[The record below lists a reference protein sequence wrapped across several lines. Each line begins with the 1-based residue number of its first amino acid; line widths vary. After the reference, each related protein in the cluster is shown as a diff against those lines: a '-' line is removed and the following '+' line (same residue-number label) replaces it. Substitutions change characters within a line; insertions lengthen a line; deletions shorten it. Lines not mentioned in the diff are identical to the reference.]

1 MRDYQKPT
9 SQLLQQRGVLPH
21 VQDAPHAAE
30 VPPGDGAAGAV
41 QAAPRRD
48 GGQPRGF
55 IRHGAGSALN
65 ALCLMLPIFI
75 TELCIFIQSGAS
87 G

>member
-1 MRDYQKPT
+1 MFKKLT

-48 GGQPRGF
+48 GGQPRRLG
-55 IRHGAGSALN
+55 RHGAGTTGLN
-65 ALCLMLPIFI
+65 AIF
-75 TELCIFIQSGAS
+75 
-87 G
+87 